1 MAFDPNKSFD
11 ALVDRFC
18 EGAPSLTEEE
28 NVTARMAVL
37 FVCLAIRMLPSR
49 TIDIILNKGT
59 EITRK
64 AAERA
69 FAENASGKEN

>member
-1 MAFDPNKSFD
+1 MTFDPNKSFD

-18 EGAPSLTEEE
+18 EGAPPLTEEE
-28 NVTARMAVL
+28 KVTARMAVL
-37 FVCLAIRMLPSR
+37 FVCLAIRMLPDS
-49 TIDIILNKGT
+49 TINRILNKGI

-69 FAENASGKEN
+69 LVEDASGKEN